1 MFKFKFLFM
10 RALVFQPILLTIRL
24 FLLKRTF
31 KIVVKNALIGCFIL
45 IYLFKSIYI
54 YIYGKKN
61 NEVINFLLKM

>member
-45 IYLFKSIYI
+45 IYLFKSIDR
-54 YIYGKKN
+54 KSTRLN
-61 NEVINFLLKM
+61 SSHVD